1 MVQSMSDL
9 PLRVRRVGVHR
20 VPGGAGEDVVVV
32 EEPLE
37 IRVEGQTAAITMRT
51 PGDDLDLAFGFLAG
65 EGVVDGPDDVRAMAE
80 VGPNTVDVRLAEG
93 VPPWRAR
100 LADRQLYA
108 TSSCGICGTASLE
121 RIGREGGVIAPW
133 EPEPGVLAAL
143 SARLRAAQETFD
155 ATGGLHAAAAFD
167 GDGGLE
173 DVREDVGRHNAVD
186 KVIGAR
192 LRRDA
197 AWAGR
202 GLVTTS
208 RAGFEIVQKAWMAG
222 VPVVVVVGAPT
233 SLAIDAARR
242 SGIRL
247 VAWLRGERWAVY
259 WPR

>member
-1 MVQSMSDL
+1 MPD
-9 PLRVRRVGVHR
+9 PLRVRRVRVHR
-20 VPGGAGEDVVVV
+20 VPGGHGEDVVVV

-51 PGDDLDLAFGFLAG
+51 PGDDLDLVMGFLAG
-65 EGVVDGPDDVRAMAE
+65 EGVIDGPDDVRAMAE

-121 RIGREGGVIAPW
+121 RVARQGGEIVPW
-133 EPEPGVLAAL
+133 EPAPEVLALL
-143 SARLRAAQETFD
+143 SARLRAAQSTFD

-167 GDGGLE
+167 VHGELA

-197 AWAGR
+197 GWEAH

-208 RAGFEIVQKAWMAG
+208 RAGFEIVQKAWMGG
-222 VPVVVVVGAPT
+222 VPVVAVVGAPT
-233 SLAIDAARR
+233 TLAIDAARR
-242 SGIRL
+242 AGIRL
-247 VAWLRGERWAVY
+247 VAWLRGERWGVY
-259 WPR
+259 APG